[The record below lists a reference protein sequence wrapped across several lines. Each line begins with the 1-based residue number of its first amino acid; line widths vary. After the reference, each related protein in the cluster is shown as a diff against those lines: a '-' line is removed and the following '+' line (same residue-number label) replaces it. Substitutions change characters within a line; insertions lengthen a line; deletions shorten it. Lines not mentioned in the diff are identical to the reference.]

1 MSYQTYVLS
10 CCFGWD
16 PWDYLTIR
24 TCQQWAGLQSQA
36 TKYCQLLIPHSQN
49 SMPLYRKVRP
59 PFFEN
64 PKPCGQAVE
73 GKERGRERHRK
84 RPPRNTQNTDKE
96 EARVNPPAPVYNMRI
111 GNCPVLCCCHSLNPH
126 RCPTSVTSGL
136 SVLQP
141 HTLEQKDLGMSTL
154 VAPDKGKCTCAPP
167 IPLL

>member
-111 GNCPVLCCCHSLNPH
+111 GNKLPSPMLLPQSQ
-126 RCPTSVTSGL
+126 PTSLSYISHLGAICSAASHTGTEGLGDEHSGG
-136 SVLQP
+136 
-141 HTLEQKDLGMSTL
+141 TW
-154 VAPDKGKCTCAPP
+154 
-167 IPLL
+167 